1 MLKLIALKEVI
12 IMSIRDLVL
21 AKLEELPETLL
32 QEVNQAIDK
41 IIDQNLDKTVE
52 SNVDEK
58 LLKAWLK
65 WFEGVDQL
73 QVKTATPINE
83 YQQILLNK
91 YRQQGLNL

>member
-1 MLKLIALKEVI
+1 MSLRELVI
-12 IMSIRDLVL
+12 
-21 AKLEELPETLL
+21 AKLEELPEPLL

-41 IIDQNLDKTVE
+41 IIDQKNLNKTVE
-52 SNVDEK
+52 SKVDEN
-58 LLKAWLK
+58 LLKAWSK

-73 QVKTATPINE
+73 QVKTATPTNE